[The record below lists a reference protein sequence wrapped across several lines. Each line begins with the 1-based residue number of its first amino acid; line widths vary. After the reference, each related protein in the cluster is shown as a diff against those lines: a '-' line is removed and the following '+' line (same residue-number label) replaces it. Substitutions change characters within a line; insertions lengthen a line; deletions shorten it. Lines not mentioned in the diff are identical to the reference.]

1 MHYLETTG
9 YNYSKRRC
17 ERIVSWFV
25 DAYLPRYKVVI
36 NIDHLGLVKQGV
48 FGWMWASDCDYR
60 PREFEIEIHNRMTP
74 ENYTKTLLHELWH
87 VYQHVKGLLKDKHN
101 KRLWKGIDHSET
113 DYADQPWERQANT
126 MEEYLF
132 NRYSKYLTRSNLSL

>member
-1 MHYLETTG
+1 MLFLSHSG
-9 YNYSKRRC
+9 YKYSSRRC
-17 ERIVSWFV
+17 ESIVTWFV
-25 DAYLPRYKVVI
+25 DKYLPRHKIFVHV
-36 NIDHLGLVKQGV
+36 DHKGLLREGV
-48 FGWMWASDCDYR
+48 FGWQWITDSDSR

-87 VYQHVKGLLKDKHN
+87 VHQHVKGLLKDKHN

-132 NRYSKYLTRSNLSL
+132 NRYSKYLTRYNLSL